1 MSDGMGYV
9 IKLCRKAFLNATN
22 DIFSIMIMRNRS
34 SFLRRREFM
43 TLVLCGCLAV
53 SGCSDQR
60 ASSPPSTTA
69 GNVSGSGSGASGPKR
84 LIFITNGDDPFW
96 DACNAGLIEGAK
108 QFGIESQGLRVV
120 MEKNNA
126 TAQGQ
131 IEKLRQLASQSDVA
145 GVAISVIQAEN
156 AAIVEEMKNL
166 AAKGV
171 KVITVD
177 GDVNRNTFRDA
188 RPFYIGTDN
197 IEGGRLLGTAART
210 LLEGRGKTSGG
221 YVQFAGFTDNDNAR
235 ARMNGFKEAVGS
247 GFTESDRMS
256 DEMDLSKARDN
267 VRTALVNH
275 PDLVALVGIWAYNAP
290 AIAEVTQERGVR
302 DRMTVITFDAQAAAL
317 NHMADG
323 TIDAM
328 VVQNPFEMGIQTVR
342 LLKAMLGGDEAT
354 IKEMFPR
361 RGEPD
366 GDIYTTGLRLIVPSD
381 TSPLGSGKLNTKN
394 VEIMPLPAFREWLA
408 KYGLSS
414 S

>member
-1 MSDGMGYV
+1 
-9 IKLCRKAFLNATN
+9 
-22 DIFSIMIMRNRS
+22 
-34 SFLRRREFM
+34 
-43 TLVLCGCLAV
+43 
-53 SGCSDQR
+53 
-60 ASSPPSTTA
+60 
-69 GNVSGSGSGASGPKR
+69 
-84 LIFITNGDDPFW
+84 
-96 DACNAGLIEGAK
+96 
-108 QFGIESQGLRVV
+108 

-131 IEKLRQLASQSDVA
+131 IEKLRQLGSQSDVA

-177 GDVNRNTFRDA
+177 SDVNRETYRDA
-188 RPFYIGTDN
+188 RSFFIGTDN

-235 ARMNGFKEAVGS
+235 ARMNGFKEAIGG
-247 GFTESDRMS
+247 GFTEADRMS

-275 PDLVALVGIWAYNAP
+275 PDLTALVGIWAYNAP

-302 DRMTVITFDAQAAAL
+302 DRLTIITFDAQAAAL
-317 NHMADG
+317 NHMAEG
-323 TIDAM
+323 KIDAM
-328 VVQNPFEMGIQTVR
+328 VVQNPFDMGVQTVR
-342 LLKAMLGGDEAT
+342 LLRAMLAGDEAT
-354 IKEMFPR
+354 VKEMFPR

-366 GDIYTTGLRLIVPSD
+366 GDIYITGLRLIVPN
-381 TSPLGSGKLNTKN
+381 TESPLNSMKTGAESAGSKA

>member
-1 MSDGMGYV
+1 MRDRTFPFPRRDLV
-9 IKLCRKAFLNATN
+9 
-22 DIFSIMIMRNRS
+22 SI
-34 SFLRRREFM
+34 L
-43 TLVLCGCLAV
+43 LCGCLALA
-53 SGCSDQR
+53 GCSDQR
-60 ASSPPSTTA
+60 ATNTSATTA
-69 GNVSGSGSGASGPKR
+69 GAPSGSGSGSSGPKR
-84 LIFITNGDDPFW
+84 LIFITNGDDPYW

-131 IEKLRQLASQSDVA
+131 IEKLRQLGSQSDVA

-177 GDVNRNTFRDA
+177 SDVNRETYRDA
-188 RPFYIGTDN
+188 RSFFIGTDN

-235 ARMNGFKEAVGS
+235 ARMNGFKESIGS
-247 GFTESDRMS
+247 GFTEADRMS

-275 PDLVALVGIWAYNAP
+275 PDLMALVGIWAYNAP
-290 AIAEVTQERGVR
+290 AIAEVAMERGVR
-302 DRMTVITFDAQAAAL
+302 DRLTIITFDAQAAAL

-323 TIDAM
+323 KIDAM
-328 VVQNPFEMGIQTVR
+328 VVQNPIDLGVQTVR
-342 LLKAMLGGDEAT
+342 LLRAMLAGDEAT
-354 IKEMFPR
+354 VKEMFPR

-366 GDIYTTGLRLIVPSD
+366 GDIYTTGLRLIVPN
-381 TSPLGSGKLNTKN
+381 TESPLNSMKTGAESAGSKG
-394 VEIMPLPAFREWLA
+394 VEIMRLPAFREWLA

>member
-1 MSDGMGYV
+1 MA
-9 IKLCRKAFLNATN
+9 IFLC
-22 DIFSIMIMRNRS
+22 
-34 SFLRRREFM
+34 
-43 TLVLCGCLAV
+43 CCLAV
-53 SGCSDQR
+53 AGCSDQR
-60 ASSPPSTTA
+60 AANTSATTA
-69 GNVSGSGSGASGPKR
+69 GTASGSGSGSSGPKR

-126 TAQGQ
+126 SAQGQ
-131 IEKLRQLASQSDVA
+131 IEKLRQLGSQSDVA

-177 GDVNRNTFRDA
+177 SDVNRNTFRDA

-197 IEGGRLLGTAART
+197 IEGGRLLGRAAKT
-210 LLEGRGKTSGG
+210 LLESRGTTAGK

-235 ARMNGFKEAVGS
+235 ARMNGVKESIGS
-247 GFTESDRMS
+247 GFTEADRMS

-275 PDLVALVGIWAYNAP
+275 PDVVALVGIWAYNAP

-302 DRMTVITFDAQAAAL
+302 DRLTVITFDAQAAAL

-323 TIDAM
+323 KIDAM

-342 LLKAMLGGDEAT
+342 LLKAMLGADEAT

-361 RGEPD
+361 QGEPD

-381 TSPLGSGKLNTKN
+381 ASPLSSEKLNTKN
-394 VEIMPLPAFREWLA
+394 VEVLPLPALREWLA

>member
-1 MSDGMGYV
+1 LDGGNQFDLAFTIVSLTMPNRP
-9 IKLCRKAFLNATN
+9 LSFCR
-22 DIFSIMIMRNRS
+22 RS
-34 SFLRRREFM
+34 CVAIL
-43 TLVLCGCLAV
+43 LCGGLAL
-53 SGCSDQR
+53 SGCSEQR
-60 ASSPPSTTA
+60 APSPTTTA
-69 GNVSGSGSGASGPKR
+69 AGNASGDLSGSGGGSSGPKR

-131 IEKLRQLASQSDVA
+131 IEKLRQLGSQSDVA

-177 GDVNRNTFRDA
+177 GDVNREKFRDA

-247 GFTESDRMS
+247 GFKEVDRMS

-275 PDLVALVGIWAYNAP
+275 PDLVSLVGIWAYNAP
-290 AIAEVTQERGVR
+290 AIAEVAQERGVR
-302 DRMTVITFDAQAAAL
+302 DRLTIITFDAQAAAL

-323 TIDAM
+323 RIDAM

-342 LLKAMLGGDEAT
+342 LLRAMLTGDNAT
-354 IKEMFPR
+354 VKEMFPR
-361 RGEPD
+361 QGEPD
-366 GDIYTTGLRLIVPSD
+366 GDIYTTGLRLIVPD
-381 TSPLGSGKLNTKN
+381 NASPLTSQKTGDDTPEAKN
-394 VEIMPLPAFREWLA
+394 VEVMPLSAFREWLA

>member
-1 MSDGMGYV
+1 MHDQ
-9 IKLCRKAFLNATN
+9 
-22 DIFSIMIMRNRS
+22 IFS
-34 SFLRRREFM
+34 FQLRDFVS
-43 TLVLCGCLAV
+43 LLLCGCLALA
-53 SGCSDQR
+53 GCSDQR
-60 ASSPPSTTA
+60 AANTSATTA
-69 GNVSGSGSGASGPKR
+69 GTAAGSGSGASGPKR

-96 DACNAGLIEGAK
+96 DACNAGLTEGAK

-126 TAQGQ
+126 SAQGQ
-131 IEKLRQLASQSDVA
+131 IEKLRQLGSQSDVA

-177 GDVNRNTFRDA
+177 SDVNRNTFRDA

-197 IEGGRLLGTAART
+197 IEGGRLLGTAAKT
-210 LLEGRGKTSGG
+210 LLESRGKTAGK

-235 ARMNGFKEAVGS
+235 ARMNGFKEAIGS
-247 GFTESDRMS
+247 GFTEADRMS

-275 PDLVALVGIWAYNAP
+275 PDVVALVGIWAYNAP
-290 AIAEVTQERGVR
+290 AIAEVTKERGVR
-302 DRMTVITFDAQAAAL
+302 DRLTVVTFDAQAAAL

-342 LLKAMLGGDEAT
+342 LLKAMLGADEAT

-381 TSPLGSGKLNTKN
+381 ASPLDSEKLNTKN
-394 VEIMPLPAFREWLA
+394 VEVLPLPAFREWLA

>member
-1 MSDGMGYV
+1 
-9 IKLCRKAFLNATN
+9 
-22 DIFSIMIMRNRS
+22 MILGPPLGNLLMHHYEVNLS
-34 SFLRRREFM
+34 RRYWAVLLLVGGVFPF
-43 TLVLCGCLAV
+43 TLT
-53 SGCSDQR
+53 GCSGKP
-60 ASSPPSTTA
+60 ANAPGAANPATTPAA
-69 GNVSGSGSGASGPKR
+69 GDTAAGGGSSGPKR

-96 DACNAGLIEGAK
+96 DACNAGLIEGGK
-108 QFGIESQGLRVV
+108 QFDIGSQGLRVV
-120 MEKNNA
+120 MEKNNG

-131 IEKLRQLASQSDVA
+131 IEKLRQLGSQSDVA

-177 GDVNRNTFRDA
+177 SDVNRDTFRDA

-197 IEGGRLLGTAART
+197 VVGGRLLGSAAKM
-210 LLEGRGKTSGG
+210 LLESRGKSSGG

-235 ARMNGFKEAVGS
+235 ARMNGFKEAVGG
-247 GFTESDRMS
+247 GFQEV
-256 DEMDLSKARDN
+256 DLSKARDN

-275 PDLVALVGIWAYNAP
+275 PDLVSLVGIWAYNAP
-290 AIAEVTQERGVR
+290 AIAEVAQERGVR
-302 DRMTVITFDAQAAAL
+302 DQLTIITFDAQAAAL
-317 NHMADG
+317 NHMAEG
-323 TIDAM
+323 KIDAM
-328 VVQNPFEMGIQTVR
+328 VVQNPFDMGIQTVR
-342 LLKAMLGGDEAT
+342 LLRAMHTGDDAT

-366 GDIYTTGLRLIVPSD
+366 GDIYATGLRLIVPAGE
-381 TSPLGSGKLNTKN
+381 SPLSGEKLETKN
-394 VEIMPLPAFREWLA
+394 VEVLPLPAFREWLA

>member
-1 MSDGMGYV
+1 
-9 IKLCRKAFLNATN
+9 
-22 DIFSIMIMRNRS
+22 MRNRTMR
-34 SFLRRREFM
+34 LPRRGF
-43 TLVLCGCLAV
+43 VAFFLCGCLTFA
-53 SGCSDQR
+53 GCSDQR
-60 ASSPPSTTA
+60 AANPTTTPA
-69 GNVSGSGSGASGPKR
+69 GTVSGSGSGSSGPKR

-108 QFGIESQGLRVV
+108 RFGIESQGLRVV

-177 GDVNRNTFRDA
+177 SDVNRSTFRDA

-197 IEGGRLLGTAART
+197 IEGGRLLGTAARA

-235 ARMNGFKEAVGS
+235 ARMNGFKEAIGS
-247 GFTESDRMS
+247 SFTEADRMS

-275 PDLVALVGIWAYNAP
+275 PDVVALVGIWAYNAP
-290 AIAEVTQERGVR
+290 AIAEVAQERGVR

-323 TIDAM
+323 KIDAM
-328 VVQNPFEMGIQTVR
+328 VVQNPFEMGVQTVR
-342 LLKAMLGGDEAT
+342 LLKAMLEDDAAT

-366 GDIYTTGLRLIVPSD
+366 GDIYTTGLRLIVP
-381 TSPLGSGKLNTKN
+381 TTESPPNSMKTDAESAGMKG

>member
-1 MSDGMGYV
+1 MH
-9 IKLCRKAFLNATN
+9 KHP
-22 DIFSIMIMRNRS
+22 S
-34 SFLRRREFM
+34 SLRRRECM
-43 TLVLCGCLAV
+43 TLVLCGCLAL
-53 SGCSDQR
+53 SGCSEQR
-60 ASSPPSTTA
+60 AVNTSATTTGAPS
-69 GNVSGSGSGASGPKR
+69 VSGSGSSGPKR
-84 LIFITNGDDPFW
+84 LIFITNGDDPYW

-131 IEKLRQLASQSDVA
+131 IEKLRQLGSQSDVA

-177 GDVNRNTFRDA
+177 SDVNRETYRDA
-188 RPFYIGTDN
+188 RAFFIGTDN

-235 ARMNGFKEAVGS
+235 ARMNGFKEAIGG
-247 GFTESDRMS
+247 GFTEADRMS

-275 PDLVALVGIWAYNAP
+275 PDLTALVGIWAYNAP

-302 DRMTVITFDAQAAAL
+302 DRLTIITFDAQAAAL
-317 NHMADG
+317 NHMAEG
-323 TIDAM
+323 KIDAM
-328 VVQNPFEMGIQTVR
+328 VVQNPFDMGVQTVR
-342 LLKAMLGGDEAT
+342 LLRAMLAGDEAT
-354 IKEMFPR
+354 VKEMFPR

-366 GDIYTTGLRLIVPSD
+366 GDIYTTGLRLIVPN
-381 TSPLGSGKLNTKN
+381 TESPLNAMKTGAESAGSKG